1 MLLFLDHKIMS
12 NIFLFYFSVFSE
24 VVILYS
30 IYYFDQQ
37 EKLLQNKK
45 YNCQEAV
52 T

>member
-1 MLLFLDHKIMS
+1 MHQNINS
-12 NIFLFYFSVFSE
+12 NYWAFLFYFSVFSE

>member
-1 MLLFLDHKIMS
+1 MHQNINS
-12 NIFLFYFSVFSE
+12 NYWAFLFYFSVFSE
-24 VVILYS
+24 VVILHS
-30 IYYFDQQ
+30 IPYFYQQ